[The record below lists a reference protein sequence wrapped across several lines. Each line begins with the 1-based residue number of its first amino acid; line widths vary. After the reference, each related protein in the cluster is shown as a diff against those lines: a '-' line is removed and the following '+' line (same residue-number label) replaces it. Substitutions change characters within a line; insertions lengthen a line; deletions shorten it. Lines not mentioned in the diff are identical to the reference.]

1 MDDFAL
7 QIGLLF
13 FYVGFWGF
21 YPLFQA
27 IYAFPLER
35 KMLEKERSSGMY
47 KLSSYVMA
55 LTVGDLPMV
64 LILPTAFFSITYWM
78 TGLTHTVVSFF
89 ATLLVL
95 LYSVLVFQGL
105 GFAIGAAVMDIQS
118 AITLGS
124 VIMLSF
130 LLAGGFYVQ
139 RVPTF
144 ISWVKYLS
152 VSQYTY
158 KLMLISQYKATD
170 TYRCGADE
178 NEICFVADFPSIRNV
193 GLDGGAMAV
202 LALTI
207 MLLLYRVIA
216 YLALMRIGVTRK

>member
-1 MDDFAL
+1 
-7 QIGLLF
+7 
-13 FYVGFWGF
+13 
-21 YPLFQA
+21 
-27 IYAFPLER
+27 
-35 KMLEKERSSGMY
+35 MY
-47 KLSSYVMA
+47 KLSSYFMA

-78 TGLTHTVVSFF
+78 TGLTHTAVSFF
-89 ATLLVL
+89 STLLVL

-118 AITLGS
+118 AVTLGS

-130 LLAGGFYVQ
+130 LLAGGFYIQ
-139 RVPTF
+139 RVPRF

-178 NEICFVADFPSIRNV
+178 TEICFVGDFPSIRNV

-202 LALTI
+202 VALAI
-207 MLLLYRVIA
+207 MLLLYRAIA